1 MSSVLIWFQI
11 EFSLAELWGIEL
23 LGLIQLVL
31 YCWKLSSKLIMVQD
45 DDNRSTVQGLQLHI
59 Y

>member
-1 MSSVLIWFQI
+1 MSSMLIWSQI

-31 YCWKLSSKLIMVQD
+31 YFWKLISKLIMVQD
-45 DDNRSTVQGLQLHI
+45 DDNRSTVQGIQLHI